1 MSRTED
7 LTAKF
12 RTLSYD
18 HERMLSMCRT
28 ANERAAN
35 AERETNLHKSRLTY
49 VKYILLKESSLIV
62 REIGQLSEIFKRRKL
77 HINKQV
83 LNSSAHG
90 QLCKAFAQH
99 TLQNSRRKKRT
110 RTE

>member
-18 HERMLSMCRT
+18 HERMISMCRT

-49 VKYILLKESSLIV
+49 VKYILLKGSSLIV
-62 REIGQLSEIFKRRKL
+62 REIEQLSEIFKRQNL

-83 LNSSAHG
+83 LNSSAHE

-99 TLQNSRRKKRT
+99 TLQN
-110 RTE
+110 